1 MTEMTR
7 LTTRSW
13 LVEAYISGSER
24 LSSALG
30 GIPHF
35 AWMAIMAGATR
46 MMIGW
51 LHTGKPKKT
60 NRADEI
66 RKAYKERQARMKKD

>member
-1 MTEMTR
+1 
-7 LTTRSW
+7 
-13 LVEAYISGSER
+13 
-24 LSSALG
+24 
-30 GIPHF
+30 
-35 AWMAIMAGATR
+35 MAIMAGATR